1 MSYKPSA
8 SVTQQSAGFVIRQR
22 GLADYQNIYSEMQSF
37 TAARTDETAD
47 EIWLLQ
53 HAPVYTLGLGAR
65 DGHVHSPG
73 DIPIVKTDRGG
84 QVTYHGPGQLVAY
97 ILIDLRRRGYGV
109 RNLVSRIEQALI
121 ETLVGYGLL
130 AMRRRGAPGV
140 YVNDAKIAALGL
152 RVKNGCSYHGLAL
165 NVDMDLEP
173 FGRID
178 PCGYPGMAVTQ
189 LRELGITASIPDVA
203 AQLVT
208 HLAEQLECEVEHMHS
223 EPTTMETI
231 AHD

>member
-1 MSYKPSA
+1 MRA
-8 SVTQQSAGFVIRQR
+8 LEILIRHL
-22 GLADYQNIYSEMQSF
+22 GPVDYQTAYSDMQAF
-37 TAARTDETAD
+37 TAARTDTTED
-47 EIWLLQ
+47 EIWVLQ

-84 QVTYHGPGQLVAY
+84 QVTYHGPGQLIAY

-121 ETLVGYGLL
+121 ETVSDYGLL
-130 AMRRRGAPGV
+130 AARRRGKPGV

-165 NVDMDLEP
+165 NVEMDLEP
-173 FGRID
+173 FSRID
-178 PCGYPGMAVTQ
+178 PCGYTGLAVTQ
-189 LRELGITASIPDVA
+189 LRELGVTAPMADVA
-203 AQLVT
+203 EKLVT
-208 HLAEQLECEVEHMHS
+208 YLTDQLECEVEHMYS
-223 EPTTMETI
+223 QPTTMETI